1 MEDDL
6 VLMSAFLDHLTFDL
20 DLKEGTIDT
29 YQHFLHDLVQFLDRR
44 ESGILLATPNL
55 LTEFTGSHAHK
66 QGISR
71 SSRRPMVAAVRGL
84 FRWLHAKQYRDNN
97 PAKSLEYPKAGRP
110 LPVPMSL
117 TSVEKIFFVID
128 FSELRGL
135 RDAAM
140 IALMVDSGI
149 RLSGLIGLNKS
160 SLVSHELKGKRRIS
174 IRVLEK
180 GKKERI
186 VPLTNYS
193 LVYLSTY
200 LHSRELMEIDR
211 TLPDGDEV
219 IFVSLR
225 NRHLEEHEFVGE
237 ERRICAR
244 SVQRMLRQYAK
255 AAGVSNKEAHPHAL
269 RHTFATELVESGVDL
284 IRVRNLLGHA
294 DLKTTEIY
302 VHLAARRMFE
312 SVDSGSPL
320 SKVNS
325 PLYAVAAE
333 LS

>member
-1 MEDDL
+1 MEEDL
-6 VLMSAFLDHLTFDL
+6 VLLSSFVDHLTFDKNL
-20 DLKEGTIDT
+20 AEGTIDS
-29 YQHFLHDLVQFLDRR
+29 YQHFLHDLARFLEKRD
-44 ESGILLATPNL
+44 SDYLAATADLLV
-55 LTEFTGSHAHK
+55 EFTGSFAHK
-66 QGISR
+66 QGVSR

-84 FRWLHAKQYRDNN
+84 FRWLRDKQYRENN
-97 PAKSLEYPKAGRP
+97 PAKKLEYPKVGRP

-117 TSVEKIFFVID
+117 SSIEKIFFVID

-140 IALMVDSGI
+140 IALMVDTGI
-149 RLSGLIGLNKS
+149 RLSGLTGLNKS
-160 SLVSHELKGKRRIS
+160 SLVSHDIKGDRRIS

-200 LHSRELMEIDR
+200 LHSRELAEIDR
-211 TLPDGDEV
+211 LLPDGDEV

-225 NRHLEEHEFVGE
+225 NRHLDAHEFVGE
-237 ERRICAR
+237 ARRISNR
-244 SVQRMLRQYAK
+244 SVERMLEGYAK
-255 AAGVSNKEAHPHAL
+255 QAGVSRKEGHPHAL

-294 DLKTTEIY
+294 DIKTTEIY

-333 LS
+333 LK